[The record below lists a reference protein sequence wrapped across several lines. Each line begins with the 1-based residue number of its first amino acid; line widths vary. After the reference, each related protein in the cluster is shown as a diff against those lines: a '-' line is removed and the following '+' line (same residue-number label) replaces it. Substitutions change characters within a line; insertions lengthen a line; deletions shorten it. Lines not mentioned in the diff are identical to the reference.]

1 VIRLTTLAL
10 CAGLLGPAFADP
22 PPVEVAAMTDTL
34 DVQLGYTIVYV
45 PDVGKTIDFFEAAFG
60 LQRGFVHPEGTY
72 GEMATGDTKLAFA
85 ALQLAEASFGG
96 VQPGSLEQLPHSVE
110 IALVTADVEALFARA
125 VGAGAI
131 EVAAPVDKPWGQTVA
146 YVRDPDGTLVEL
158 ASPMGGAEKA
168 PDHVL
173 TLLAVSDLDRA
184 VAFYR
189 AAFGWAT
196 RIEVP
201 VLVEFEL
208 PDGRGLALYQREG
221 FGANTHQLPVAL
233 ADGEIAGTEIYL
245 HCADLEDVIGK
256 LKAAGARELGPLT
269 AKDWGDEVAYFA
281 DPDGNVLAV
290 ARPLP

>member
-1 VIRLTTLAL
+1 M
-10 CAGLLGPAFADP
+10 PKNP
-22 PPVEVAAMTDTL
+22 

-45 PDVGKTIDFFEAAFG
+45 PEVGKAIEFYENAFG
-60 LQRGFVHPEGTY
+60 LKRGFVHPEGTY

-85 ALQLAEASFGG
+85 AVELAEASFGG
-96 VQPGSLEQLPHSVE
+96 VQPGSLEQLPQGVE
-110 IALVTADVEALFARA
+110 IALVTADVGALFERA

-131 EVAAPVDKPWGQTVA
+131 EVATPVDKPWGQTVA

-158 ASPMGGAEKA
+158 ASPMGDAVKA

-173 TLLAVSDLDRA
+173 TLLAVGDLRKA

-189 AAFGWAT
+189 AAFGWPT

-221 FGANTHQLPVAL
+221 FGLNTHQVPVAL

-245 HCADLEDVIGK
+245 LCTNLEDVIGR
-256 LKAAGARELGPLT
+256 LTAAGARELAPLT
-269 AKDWGDEVAYFA
+269 PKDWGDEVAYFA
-281 DPDGNVLAV
+281 DLDGNVLAV
-290 ARPLP
+290 ARPIP

>member
-1 VIRLTTLAL
+1 MPKNT
-10 CAGLLGPAFADP
+10 
-22 PPVEVAAMTDTL
+22 

-45 PDVGKTIDFFEAAFG
+45 PDVGKTIAFYENAFG

-96 VQPGSLEQLPHSVE
+96 VQPGSLEQLPQGVE
-110 IALVTADVEALFARA
+110 IALVTPDVGALFARA

-131 EVAAPVDKPWGQTVA
+131 EVASPVAKPWGQTVA
-146 YVRDPDGTLVEL
+146 YVRDPFGTLVEL
-158 ASPMGGAEKA
+158 ASPMGDPGQA
-168 PDHVL
+168 PDHIL
-173 TLLAVSDLDRA
+173 TILAVADLAKA

-189 AAFGWAT
+189 EAFGWPT
-196 RIEVP
+196 RVEVP

-221 FGANTHQLPVAL
+221 FGLNTQQAPVVL
-233 ADGEIAGTEIYL
+233 TEGEIAGTEIYL
-245 HCADLEDVIGK
+245 HCGNLEAVIAR
-256 LKAAGARELGPLT
+256 LTTAGARELAPLT
-269 AKDWGDEVAYFA
+269 PKDWGDEVAYFA

-290 ARPLP
+290 ARPIP